1 MNRLAMAVG
10 YIVLA
15 VVARE
20 IVFIGSVAVK
30 NRLRRG
36 PSARRSSPTVQ

>member
-15 VVARE
+15 VIARE
-20 IVFIGSVAVK
+20 VVFIGSVAVR
-30 NRLRRG
+30 NRL
-36 PSARRSSPTVQ
+36 AR